1 MYKSAGI
8 VCIPFW
14 YNFISIFQRRDL
26 SKLLNLSHV
35 EQKETRSQTSSA
47 WMMYMYTLAFQHNN
61 IMSLPH
67 G

>member
-14 YNFISIFQRRDL
+14 YNFISIFQRQDL
-26 SKLLNLSHV
+26 SKLLYLSHV
-35 EQKETRSQTSSA
+35 EQQDPRHQQT
-47 WMMYMYTLAFQHNN
+47 
-61 IMSLPH
+61 